1 MRLHPRATL
10 CSTLAAAFL
19 FAAAAQAQLPGTMFG
34 QIFDDKGEPIPGV
47 KITVTNPE
55 SPSFKQEETTD
66 ARGRYTIF
74 VANALPAY
82 TIAMAKEGYQQF
94 TMPGVKIAAHQRTRR
109 NFNMTSA
116 AAAVAAAAASEP
128 SAEDLEAA
136 AGAGIVKT
144 YNEGVI
150 ALNAGDLA
158 TAKAKFTEAIEK
170 NPEYG
175 QAYGGMAR
183 VLWKEESW
191 QPALDNA
198 LKSVQYNP
206 EDTEINQVLYAAYN
220 GLGQKDK
227 AAEILKKMQADNPE
241 KAGLNMFNQAAD
253 LYNSGNTAEA
263 KKIFEAILAGQP
275 NHAKTH
281 YMLGLCYVGEDNKD
295 KAKEHLGKFL
305 ELAPNDP
312 DAGTAQEMLKYLS
325 Q

>member
-1 MRLHPRATL
+1 M
-10 CSTLAAAFL
+10 
-19 FAAAAQAQLPGTMFG
+19 
-34 QIFDDKGEPIPGV
+34 
-47 KITVTNPE
+47 
-55 SPSFKQEETTD
+55 
-66 ARGRYTIF
+66 
-74 VANALPAY
+74 
-82 TIAMAKEGYQQF
+82 
-94 TMPGVKIAAHQRTRR
+94 
-109 NFNMTSA
+109 
-116 AAAVAAAAASEP
+116 
-128 SAEDLEAA
+128 
-136 AGAGIVKT
+136 
-144 YNEGVI
+144 I

-183 VLWKEESW
+183 VLWKEEAW

-253 LYNSGNTAEA
+253 LYNSGNIAEA
-263 KKIFEAILAGQP
+263 KKIFEAIVAGQP

-281 YMLGLCYVGEDNKD
+281 YMLGICYVGEDNKA
-295 KAKEHLGKFL
+295 KAKEHFEQVPSSSRPTIPTRGRRRRCSSTCRSRSSGRGRRLQTVRIAAARQPSSRRASCAAGSARRGRSPPRSPARLAAATKSGRSSVKKHCSGLAARRLLRGAEDRRLRLHRTDPVRVDAMAEVTEDVETLDRFGGVHLAGVGEDAEL
-305 ELAPNDP
+305 EIAPGQRLHQLRP
-312 DAGTAQEMLKYLS
+312 PPG
-325 Q
+325 

>member
-1 MRLHPRATL
+1 MT
-10 CSTLAAAFL
+10 
-19 FAAAAQAQLPGTMFG
+19 
-34 QIFDDKGEPIPGV
+34 
-47 KITVTNPE
+47 
-55 SPSFKQEETTD
+55 
-66 ARGRYTIF
+66 
-74 VANALPAY
+74 PA
-82 TIAMAKEGYQQF
+82 
-94 TMPGVKIAAHQRTRR
+94 
-109 NFNMTSA
+109 SA
-116 AAAVAAAAASEP
+116 AAAAAASSEP
-128 SAEDLEAA
+128 SAEDPEAA

-183 VLWKEESW
+183 VLWKEEAW
-191 QPALDNA
+191 QAGARQRAQVGRSSTPRTPRSTRSSTPPTTASARRTRPTRSSRRCRPTTPRRPA
-198 LKSVQYNP
+198 S
-206 EDTEINQVLYAAYN
+206 TCSTS
-220 GLGQKDK
+220 G
-227 AAEILKKMQADNPE
+227 
-241 KAGLNMFNQAAD
+241 AD
-253 LYNSGNTAEA
+253 LYNSGNIAEA

-281 YMLGLCYVGEDNKD
+281 YMLGLCYVGEDNKA

-312 DAGTAQEMLKYLS
+312 DAGTAQEMIKYLS